1 MNKEIYGMYCPDYDI
16 TFIME
21 EVRTEKGGTLEVKGF
36 YFGEP
41 NDEDNKTFYNDTIA
55 ELDY

>member
-1 MNKEIYGMYCPDYDI
+1 MNKRIFGMYCPDYDI

-21 EVRTEKGGTLEVKGF
+21 EVHTEKGDTLEVKGF

-41 NDEDNKTFYNDTIA
+41 NDEDNKTFYNDTIC